1 MKNLFL
7 LLLFF
12 LSLFSNCY
20 SKQLKHLDTTLS
32 YEERVNHLMNE
43 MTLDEKIAQM
53 CQFVGLNYLASTS
66 KNMTTEDILNSDS
79 KASYPG
85 LMTKDIADMI
95 VDGKIGSFL
104 HVLIPEHANQ
114 LQRLAAKSRLKI
126 PLLIGIDAI
135 HGNGMVRGTTIYPSP
150 ITLASSFS
158 DDFAFRV
165 GRETALEMR
174 ATGSHWAFTPNVDVL
189 RAVSYTHL
197 TLPTKA

>member
-1 MKNLFL
+1 MDDIIVVDDFLNLEELTHMGSISSYKDDHCQIHNSVKNVDVFD
-7 LLLFF
+7 FYIPF
-12 LSLFSNCY
+12 I

-135 HGNGMVRGTTIYPSP
+135 HGNGMVRGTTIYPSN
-150 ITLASSFS
+150 
-158 DDFAFRV
+158 
-165 GRETALEMR
+165 EK
-174 ATGSHWAFTPNVDVL
+174 SHSGD
-189 RAVSYTHL
+189 
-197 TLPTKA
+197 